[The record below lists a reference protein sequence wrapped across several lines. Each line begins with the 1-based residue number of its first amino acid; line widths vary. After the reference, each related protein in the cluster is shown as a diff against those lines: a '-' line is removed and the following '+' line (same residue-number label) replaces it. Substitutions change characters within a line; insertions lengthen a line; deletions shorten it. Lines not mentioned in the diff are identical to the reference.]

1 MLIFSALAELARS
14 YGGVVNTQPSRK
26 KTLPHAKREEL
37 LESQFKTVAESFLE
51 LFELLE
57 EYAPAWY
64 SEEHHNR
71 AVAARSVLLK
81 ARSASAG

>member
-1 MLIFSALAELARS
+1 
-14 YGGVVNTQPSRK
+14 VNTQPSRK

-71 AVAARSVLLK
+71 AVAARRVLLK